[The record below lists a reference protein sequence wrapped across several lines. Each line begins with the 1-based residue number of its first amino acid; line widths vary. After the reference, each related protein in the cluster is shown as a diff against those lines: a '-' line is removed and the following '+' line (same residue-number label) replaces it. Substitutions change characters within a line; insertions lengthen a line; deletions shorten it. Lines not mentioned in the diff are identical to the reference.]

1 MYRCVDTVLYAAIVF
16 ISHTDVVWAEHLD
29 KTAASTPRT
38 CMFLLEEQERAG
50 RQFGSTC
57 SNCAKTRLRSSRGRF
72 RAVGHVAGLPRS
84 DAQWGGVMDST
95 FVVVAARPP
104 GRTAH
109 LPAKPSPL
117 AREYVN

>member
-1 MYRCVDTVLYAAIVF
+1 MYRCVDTVLYAASVYL
-16 ISHTDVVWAEHLD
+16 T
-29 KTAASTPRT
+29 
-38 CMFLLEEQERAG
+38 
-50 RQFGSTC
+50 
-57 SNCAKTRLRSSRGRF
+57 
-72 RAVGHVAGLPRS
+72 VAGLPRS

-117 AREYVN
+117 AREYDR